1 MTLMNILAN
10 IMCLRRQTNIDKYLY
25 EIIDDYKHSESD
37 EEKSDIFKSFCS
49 SIWSSENK
57 RRVYTKKI
65 RFSVRKDLLH
75 TDIGQVF
82 DIWSE
87 VEYTGYK
94 AMTKESDWC
103 SLIRQKVNN
112 LYTRYFDK
120 DVILKKDYI
129 NLLNTPKRLYY
140 QWIDGVEM
148 DADELTTIIDDAI
161 DDAQK
166 LKVTYQK
173 QKMELSWSE
182 YKKVI
187 EGFFQRCFDNCK
199 LIEDYEKDSNY
210 CGIYDFMNEDNFY
223 IKYSNGIL
231 ICVKRVSFSN
241 LPISSTWGNLYEYN
255 GSVSLGNWPYTFAF
269 TPATS
274 VTIQSQS
281 GLLLEGHQNFSS
293 SSAGTVWMSRPTTS
307 TGVSGY
313 ISVIGIGKWKT
324 DTTGG
329 TIHEPEK

>member
-10 IMCLRRQTNIDKYLY
+10 IMSLRRQTNIDKYLY
-25 EIIDDYKHSESD
+25 EIIDDYKHSDSD
-37 EEKSDIFKSFCS
+37 EEKDDIFKSFCS

-57 RRVYTKKI
+57 RRVYTKII
-65 RFSVRKDLLH
+65 RFSVRKDLLQ
-75 TDIGQVF
+75 TDVGQVF
-82 DIWSE
+82 DVWSE

-94 AMTKESDWC
+94 AMTKETDWC

-120 DVILKKDYI
+120 DVILKKDYM

-140 QWIDGVEM
+140 QWIDGIEM
-148 DADELTTIIDDAI
+148 GADELTNIIDGAI

-166 LKVTYQK
+166 LKITYQK

-199 LIEDYEKDSNY
+199 LIEDYEKDSKY

-223 IKYSNGIL
+223 IKYFCN
-231 ICVKRVSFSN
+231 R
-241 LPISSTWGNLYEYN
+241 
-255 GSVSLGNWPYTFAF
+255 
-269 TPATS
+269 
-274 VTIQSQS
+274 
-281 GLLLEGHQNFSS
+281 LEGNMKDYQKHYYGLKYSS
-293 SSAGTVWMSRPTTS
+293 RKGYKRCKRCGCLIENTGNKKMYCDECANEVEKNNAKLRKRKQRELSRNRKS
-307 TGVSGY
+307 
-313 ISVIGIGKWKT
+313 
-324 DTTGG
+324 
-329 TIHEPEK
+329 

>member
-10 IMCLRRQTNIDKYLY
+10 IMSLRRQTNIDKYLY
-25 EIIDDYKHSESD
+25 EIIDDYKHSDSD
-37 EEKSDIFKSFCS
+37 EEKDDIFKSFCS

-57 RRVYTKKI
+57 RRVYTKTI
-65 RFSVRKDLLH
+65 RFSVRKDLLQ
-75 TDIGQVF
+75 TDVGQVF
-82 DIWSE
+82 DVWSE

-94 AMTKESDWC
+94 AMTKETDWC

-120 DVILKKDYI
+120 DVILKKDYMS
-129 NLLNTPKRLYY
+129 LLNTPKRLYY
-140 QWIDGVEM
+140 QWIDGIEM

-199 LIEDYEKDSNY
+199 LIEDYEKDSKY

-223 IKYSNGIL
+223 IKYFCN
-231 ICVKRVSFSN
+231 R
-241 LPISSTWGNLYEYN
+241 
-255 GSVSLGNWPYTFAF
+255 
-269 TPATS
+269 
-274 VTIQSQS
+274 
-281 GLLLEGHQNFSS
+281 LEGNMKDYQKHYYGLKYSS
-293 SSAGTVWMSRPTTS
+293 RNGYKRCKCCGKMIENTGNKKMYCDECKKEKTKTNWKNASKKYRNKTS
-307 TGVSGY
+307 
-313 ISVIGIGKWKT
+313 
-324 DTTGG
+324 
-329 TIHEPEK
+329 

>member
-10 IMCLRRQTNIDKYLY
+10 IMSLRRQTNIDKYLY
-25 EIIDDYKHSESD
+25 EIIDDYKNSDSD

-57 RRVYTKKI
+57 RRVYTKTI
-65 RFSVRKDLLH
+65 RFSVRKDLLQ
-75 TDIGQVF
+75 TDVGQVF
-82 DIWSE
+82 DVWSE

-94 AMTKESDWC
+94 AMTKETDWC

-120 DVILKKDYI
+120 DVILKKDYM

-199 LIEDYEKDSNY
+199 LIENYEKDSKY
-210 CGIYDFMNEDNFY
+210 CSIYDFMNEDNFY
-223 IKYSNGIL
+223 IKYF
-231 ICVKRVSFSN
+231 CDR
-241 LPISSTWGNLYEYN
+241 
-255 GSVSLGNWPYTFAF
+255 
-269 TPATS
+269 
-274 VTIQSQS
+274 
-281 GLLLEGHQNFSS
+281 LEGNMLDYQKKYYGLKYSS
-293 SSAGTVWMSRPTTS
+293 RKGCKRCKNCGGLIEN
-307 TGVSGY
+307 TGNKKMYCEECAKEVQFNQKK
-313 ISVIGIGKWKT
+313 KWDREHRIRKS
-324 DTTGG
+324 
-329 TIHEPEK
+329 EK

>member
-1 MTLMNILAN
+1 MILMNILAN
-10 IMCLRRQTNIDKYLY
+10 IMSLRRQTNIDKYLY
-25 EIIDDYKHSESD
+25 EIIDDYKHSDSD

-57 RRVYTKKI
+57 RRVYTKTI
-65 RFSVRKDLLH
+65 RFSVRKDLLQ
-75 TDIGQVF
+75 TDVGQVF
-82 DIWSE
+82 DVWSE

-94 AMTKESDWC
+94 AVTKETDWC

-120 DVILKKDYI
+120 DVILKKDYM

-140 QWIDGVEM
+140 QWIDGIGM
-148 DADELTTIIDDAI
+148 DADELTTIIDGAI

-199 LIEDYEKDSNY
+199 LIDDYEKDSKY

-223 IKYSNGIL
+223 IKY
-231 ICVKRVSFSN
+231 F
-241 LPISSTWGNLYEYN
+241 
-255 GSVSLGNWPYTFAF
+255 
-269 TPATS
+269 
-274 VTIQSQS
+274 
-281 GLLLEGHQNFSS
+281 
-293 SSAGTVWMSRPTTS
+293 
-307 TGVSGY
+307 
-313 ISVIGIGKWKT
+313 
-324 DTTGG
+324 
-329 TIHEPEK
+329 

>member
-1 MTLMNILAN
+1 MNILEN
-10 IMCLRRQTNIDKYLY
+10 IMSLRRLMSIDKYLY
-25 EIIDDYKHSESD
+25 EIIDDYKHSDSD
-37 EEKSDIFKSFCS
+37 EEKDDIFKSFCS

-57 RRVYTKKI
+57 RRVYTKTI
-65 RFSVRKDLLH
+65 RFSVRKDLLQ

-82 DIWSE
+82 DVWSE
-87 VEYTGYK
+87 IEYTGYK
-94 AMTKESDWC
+94 AMTKETDWC

-120 DVILKKDYI
+120 EVILKKDYM

-161 DDAQK
+161 DNAQK
-166 LKVTYQK
+166 LKATYQK

-199 LIEDYEKDSNY
+199 LIEDYEKDSKY

-223 IKYSNGIL
+223 IKYFCN
-231 ICVKRVSFSN
+231 R
-241 LPISSTWGNLYEYN
+241 
-255 GSVSLGNWPYTFAF
+255 
-269 TPATS
+269 
-274 VTIQSQS
+274 
-281 GLLLEGHQNFSS
+281 LEGNMKDYQKHYYGLKYSS
-293 SSAGTVWMSRPTTS
+293 RK
-307 TGVSGY
+307 GY
-313 ISVIGIGKWKT
+313 KRCKDCGGLFEFRAKNQRRCIDCQKKYNRKNKT
-324 DTTGG
+324 
-329 TIHEPEK
+329 EKQRKYRVEKLKT

>member
-10 IMCLRRQTNIDKYLY
+10 IMSLRRQTNIDKYLY
-25 EIIDDYKHSESD
+25 EIIDDYKHSDSD
-37 EEKSDIFKSFCS
+37 EEKDDIFKSFCS

-57 RRVYTKKI
+57 RRVYTKTI
-65 RFSVRKDLLH
+65 RFSVRKDLLQ

-82 DIWSE
+82 DVWSE

-94 AMTKESDWC
+94 AMTKETDWC

-120 DVILKKDYI
+120 GVILNKDYM

-140 QWIDGVEM
+140 QWIDGIEM

-199 LIEDYEKDSNY
+199 LIEDYEKDSKY

-223 IKYSNGIL
+223 IKYF
-231 ICVKRVSFSN
+231 CDR
-241 LPISSTWGNLYEYN
+241 
-255 GSVSLGNWPYTFAF
+255 
-269 TPATS
+269 
-274 VTIQSQS
+274 
-281 GLLLEGHQNFSS
+281 LEGNMKDYQKHYYGLKYSS
-293 SSAGTVWMSRPTTS
+293 RKGYKRCKCCEKMIEN
-307 TGVSGY
+307 TGNKKMY
-313 ISVIGIGKWKT
+313 C
-324 DTTGG
+324 D
-329 TIHEPEK
+329 ECAEKNRKQSNKLSDKRYRTKIRENRNS

>member
-1 MTLMNILAN
+1 MNILAN
-10 IMCLRRQTNIDKYLY
+10 IMNLRRQTNIDKYLY
-25 EIIDDYKHSESD
+25 EIIDDYKHSDSD

-57 RRVYTKKI
+57 RRVYTKTI
-65 RFSVRKDLLH
+65 RFSVRKDLLQ
-75 TDIGQVF
+75 TDVGQVF
-82 DIWSE
+82 DVWSE

-94 AMTKESDWC
+94 AMTKETDWC

-120 DVILKKDYI
+120 EVILKKDYMK
-129 NLLNTPKRLYY
+129 LLNTPKRLYY
-140 QWIDGVEM
+140 QWIDGTEM
-148 DADELTTIIDDAI
+148 YAGELTTIIDDAI

-199 LIEDYEKDSNY
+199 LIEDYEKDSKY

-223 IKYSNGIL
+223 IKYFCN
-231 ICVKRVSFSN
+231 R
-241 LPISSTWGNLYEYN
+241 
-255 GSVSLGNWPYTFAF
+255 
-269 TPATS
+269 
-274 VTIQSQS
+274 
-281 GLLLEGHQNFSS
+281 LEGNMKDYQKHYYGLKYSS
-293 SSAGTVWMSRPTTS
+293 RKGYKRCKCCEKMIEN
-307 TGVSGY
+307 TGNKKMY
-313 ISVIGIGKWKT
+313 C
-324 DTTGG
+324 D
-329 TIHEPEK
+329 ECAEKNRKQSNKLSDKRYRNKIRENRKS

>member
-1 MTLMNILAN
+1 MNILEN
-10 IMCLRRQTNIDKYLY
+10 IMSLRRQTNIDKYLY
-25 EIIDDYKHSESD
+25 EIIDDYKHSDSN
-37 EEKSDIFKSFCS
+37 EEKNDIFKSFCS

-57 RRVYTKKI
+57 RRVYTKTI
-65 RFSVRKDLLH
+65 RFSVRKDLLQ
-75 TDIGQVF
+75 TDVGQVF

-94 AMTKESDWC
+94 AMTKETDWC

-120 DVILKKDYI
+120 DVILKKDYM

-140 QWIDGVEM
+140 QWIDGIEM
-148 DADELTTIIDDAI
+148 DADELTIIIDDAI

-166 LKVTYQK
+166 LKITYQK

-199 LIEDYEKDSNY
+199 LIEDYEKDSKY

-223 IKYSNGIL
+223 IKYFCN
-231 ICVKRVSFSN
+231 R
-241 LPISSTWGNLYEYN
+241 
-255 GSVSLGNWPYTFAF
+255 
-269 TPATS
+269 
-274 VTIQSQS
+274 
-281 GLLLEGHQNFSS
+281 LEGNMKDYQKHYYGLKYSS
-293 SSAGTVWMSRPTTS
+293 RKGYKRCKKCGGLIEKDAKNRQYCS
-307 TGVSGY
+307 TC
-313 ISVIGIGKWKT
+313 KNERRLETKRNWWKNNN
-324 DTTGG
+324 
-329 TIHEPEK
+329 

>member
-10 IMCLRRQTNIDKYLY
+10 IMNLRRQTNIDKYLY
-25 EIIDDYKHSESD
+25 EIIDDYKHSDSN
-37 EEKSDIFKSFCS
+37 EEKNDIFKSFCS

-57 RRVYTKKI
+57 RRVYTKPI
-65 RFSVRKDLLH
+65 RFSVRKDLLQ
-75 TDIGQVF
+75 TDVGRVF
-82 DIWSE
+82 DVWSE

-94 AMTKESDWC
+94 AMTKETDWC

-120 DVILKKDYI
+120 DVILKKDYM

-140 QWIDGVEM
+140 QWIDGIEM
-148 DADELTTIIDDAI
+148 DADELTTIIDNAI

-166 LKVTYQK
+166 LKITYQK

-199 LIEDYEKDSNY
+199 LIEDYEKDSKY

-223 IKYSNGIL
+223 IKYFCKSLESYMKNYNKEYYGL
-231 ICVKRVSFSN
+231 KRGRDKKYKRCKICGKMIEKTNNRIKYCNNCS
-241 LPISSTWGNLYEYN
+241 YEIN
-255 GSVSLGNWPYTFAF
+255 KKKTRENMRKIRMFD
-269 TPATS
+269 
-274 VTIQSQS
+274 
-281 GLLLEGHQNFSS
+281 LEK
-293 SSAGTVWMSRPTTS
+293 
-307 TGVSGY
+307 Y
-313 ISVIGIGKWKT
+313 
-324 DTTGG
+324 
-329 TIHEPEK
+329 

>member
-1 MTLMNILAN
+1 MNILAN
-10 IMCLRRQTNIDKYLY
+10 IMSLRRQTNIDKYLY
-25 EIIDDYKHSESD
+25 EIIDDYKHSGSD
-37 EEKSDIFKSFCS
+37 EEKDDIFKSFCS

-57 RRVYTKKI
+57 RRVYTKTI
-65 RFSVRKDLLH
+65 RFSVRKDLLQ

-82 DIWSE
+82 DVWSE

-94 AMTKESDWC
+94 AMTKETDWC

-120 DVILKKDYI
+120 EVILKKDYM

-140 QWIDGVEM
+140 QWIDGIEM

-166 LKVTYQK
+166 LKITYQK

-199 LIEDYEKDSNY
+199 LIEDYEKDSKY

-223 IKYSNGIL
+223 IKYFCN
-231 ICVKRVSFSN
+231 R
-241 LPISSTWGNLYEYN
+241 
-255 GSVSLGNWPYTFAF
+255 
-269 TPATS
+269 
-274 VTIQSQS
+274 
-281 GLLLEGHQNFSS
+281 LEGNMKDYQKHYYGLKYSS
-293 SSAGTVWMSRPTTS
+293 RKGYKRCKRCGSLIEN
-307 TGVSGY
+307 TGNKKMYCDECG
-313 ISVIGIGKWKT
+313 
-324 DTTGG
+324 
-329 TIHEPEK
+329 EKNERERKRQIAYKYRVAK

>member
-1 MTLMNILAN
+1 MNILAN
-10 IMCLRRQTNIDKYLY
+10 IMSLRRQTNIDKYLY
-25 EIIDDYKHSESD
+25 EIIDDYKHSDSN
-37 EEKSDIFKSFCS
+37 EEKNDIFKSFCS

-57 RRVYTKKI
+57 RRVYTKPI
-65 RFSVRKDLLH
+65 RFSVRKDLLQ
-75 TDIGQVF
+75 TDVGRVF
-82 DIWSE
+82 DVWSE

-94 AMTKESDWC
+94 AMTKETDWC
-103 SLIRQKVNN
+103 SLIRQNVNN

-120 DVILKKDYI
+120 DVILKKDYM

-140 QWIDGVEM
+140 QWIDGIEM

-199 LIEDYEKDSNY
+199 LIEDYEKDSKY

-223 IKYSNGIL
+223 IKYF
-231 ICVKRVSFSN
+231 CDR
-241 LPISSTWGNLYEYN
+241 
-255 GSVSLGNWPYTFAF
+255 
-269 TPATS
+269 
-274 VTIQSQS
+274 
-281 GLLLEGHQNFSS
+281 LEGNMKDYQKYYYGLKYSS
-293 SSAGTVWMSRPTTS
+293 RKGYKRCKKCGSLIEN
-307 TGVSGY
+307 TGNKKMY
-313 ISVIGIGKWKT
+313 C
-324 DTTGG
+324 D
-329 TIHEPEK
+329 ECAEKNERERKRQIAYKYRVAK